1 MKTIAMAALLAV
13 SMFEASADAAT
24 ITYNG
29 AGVGF
34 NLPRFD
40 ASYGE
45 LKSVT
50 FNSRYAVNSYYDYF
64 GNPSETTGPLVT
76 LTGTI
81 GDVRY
86 GLVSVDGV
94 YQSTRQGPNM
104 IGVSIN
110 RSVITTF
117 TDGLGYYIG
126 TRDMYVAGYS
136 NIKSSFL
143 PSVTSFPLPWSY
155 VSVTYD
161 YVASV
166 GAIPELDIWMTM
178 LIGLGMV
185 GATMRYHRRFAKVA
199 YT

>member
-1 MKTIAMAALLAV
+1 MKKIAIAALLSTV
-13 SMFEASADAAT
+13 MFASNAEAAT
-24 ITYNG
+24 LTFSG

-34 NLPRFD
+34 NLPRFNTL
-40 ASYGE
+40 YGE
-45 LKSVT
+45 LTSVT
-50 FNSRYAVNSYYDYF
+50 FNSRYAVNSYYDYS

-76 LTGTI
+76 LTGTV

-117 TDGLGYYIG
+117 TDGLDYYIG

-136 NIKSSFL
+136 NIKSSFT
-143 PSVTSFPLPWSY
+143 PSITSFPTPWSY

-166 GAIPELDIWMTM
+166 GAVPESSTWAMIIVGFGM
-178 LIGLGMV
+178 IGASV
-185 GATMRYHRRFAKVA
+185 RYRRRSTNVT
-199 YT
+199 YS

>member
-1 MKTIAMAALLAV
+1 MKTIAMATLLATT
-13 SMFEASADAAT
+13 MFGLSADAAT
-24 ITYNG
+24 INFNG

-34 NLPRFD
+34 NLPRFN
-40 ASYGE
+40 ALYGE

-50 FNSRYAVNSYYDYF
+50 FNSRYAVNNYYDYF

-94 YQSTRQGPNM
+94 YQSIRQGPNM

-117 TDGLGYYIG
+117 TDGLDYYIG

-136 NIKSSFL
+136 NIKSSFS
-143 PSVTSFPLPWSY
+143 PSVTSFPSPWSY

-166 GAIPELDIWMTM
+166 GGVPEPSTWLTM
-178 LIGLGMV
+178 LMGFGMV
-185 GATMRYHRRFAKVA
+185 AGAVRYKRRNSVVSFA
-199 YT
+199 